1 MNVTQGLLVAAEW
14 IGTVAFAISGAAT
27 AIQRGMD
34 LFGVLFMGLITAMG
48 GGMLRDMLL
57 GRLPPALFSNG
68 EFVMV
73 ALLTAVVVFLF
84 ACFTHRSFAA
94 EGTLLKG
101 IVDVADAL
109 GLGIFAVLGTQVAI
123 QAGFA
128 DNPCMCIAMGAI
140 TACGGGALRDV
151 MSREIPFVFTKHV
164 YAVASIVGGAA
175 YFALAQGMNA
185 GVNTAAIIAVVLT
198 TGIRVLAIANH
209 WNLPKAHCDDVEE

>member
-1 MNVTQGLLVAAEW
+1 MNVTQWLLGAAEW

-123 QAGFA
+123 QAGYA
-128 DNPCMCIAMGAI
+128 HNPGMCIAMGAI
-140 TACGGGALRDV
+140 TGCGGGALRDV
-151 MSREIPFVFTKHV
+151 LSREIPFVFTKHV
-164 YAVASIVGGAA
+164 YAVASIIGAA
-175 YFALAQGMNA
+175 LYFLLAQGLQA
-185 GVNTAAIIAVVLT
+185 GVNTAAVIAVSMTL
-198 TGIRVLAIANH
+198 GIRLVAMINR
-209 WNLPKAHCDDVEE
+209 WNLPKARYDD